1 MKADLALLTVN
12 RVIIHEVPHRREN
25 TAPVLSEIESP
36 MDADIRQ
43 LIKERIIA
51 TVGDPTKSFE
61 IEPDP
66 QTTSPVPGLIAAHL
80 ATPPADVLVENS
92 QAMAQHL
99 FTTQPTTS
107 PGGLLLVILGM
118 IAESPTVIILKL
130 EKEEGARIVPHPAAG
145 GKRTFDIKHYKDLI
159 LTPKTKVFKIALFTP
174 LDDGV
179 EAVACDNQRPYAAH
193 KALADYFLH
202 QFLGCRMT
210 ASPNVNTKD
219 FFDRSNDFFRQHYS
233 KDPKRYAN
241 VYLQLVSELQSN
253 KTTISPKRF
262 ATDHLPVKDQK
273 VFLNFLEQHG
283 IKQTSFDKDNEF
295 LDKELTRIMYGFAS
309 GTKLILPSEEAEQRV
324 KLTNQPSGEVTV
336 EFTDRLTDMKGR

>member
-1 MKADLALLTVN
+1 MIHDQELDGAWFSHKLKTNLAVYRAGQGDGVVDVILIGRVIDASGPAMRDNQFNSLKISGKLMKADLALLTVS

-80 ATPPADVLVENS
+80 TTSPADVLVENS

-107 PGGLLLVILGM
+107 PGGLLLVILGT
-118 IAESPTVIILKL
+118 IAENPAVIILKL

-174 LDDGV
+174 
-179 EAVACDNQRPYAAH
+179 R
-193 KALADYFLH
+193 F
-202 QFLGCRMT
+202 T
-210 ASPNVNTKD
+210 ASRPFWKSLT
-219 FFDRSNDFFRQHYS
+219 
-233 KDPKRYAN
+233 
-241 VYLQLVSELQSN
+241 VS
-253 KTTISPKRF
+253 
-262 ATDHLPVKDQK
+262 
-273 VFLNFLEQHG
+273 
-283 IKQTSFDKDNEF
+283 
-295 LDKELTRIMYGFAS
+295 LT
-309 GTKLILPSEEAEQRV
+309 
-324 KLTNQPSGEVTV
+324 
-336 EFTDRLTDMKGR
+336 